1 MVQCKWTAAQ
11 HSAVH
16 RTADK
21 FSDPHK
27 GALKAI
33 RYEAAVESISRDK
46 PPALLAYDRSAR
58 RDARFYLLAAVGLVF
73 AYAGATIDPASNC
86 SEGGECAPWLVPVA
100 FIMGVAAVLAGIG
113 MLWANPRWGCR
124 VDVSTRMLVWWNDN
138 LAPGEH
144 RIPLDLIGTVRVR
157 YGIDER
163 DIFLFDRQGQPI
175 SFPRDE
181 VTPYTRRED
190 WARALA
196 ALAPHI
202 KVEVIGA

>member
-1 MVQCKWTAAQ
+1 
-11 HSAVH
+11 
-16 RTADK
+16 
-21 FSDPHK
+21 
-27 GALKAI
+27 
-33 RYEAAVESISRDK
+33 
-46 PPALLAYDRSAR
+46 
-58 RDARFYLLAAVGLVF
+58 
-73 AYAGATIDPASNC
+73 
-86 SEGGECAPWLVPVA
+86 
-100 FIMGVAAVLAGIG
+100 

-144 RIPLDLIGTVRVR
+144 RIPLDLIGTVRVK
-157 YGIDER
+157 YGTDER

-196 ALAPHI
+196 AQAPHI